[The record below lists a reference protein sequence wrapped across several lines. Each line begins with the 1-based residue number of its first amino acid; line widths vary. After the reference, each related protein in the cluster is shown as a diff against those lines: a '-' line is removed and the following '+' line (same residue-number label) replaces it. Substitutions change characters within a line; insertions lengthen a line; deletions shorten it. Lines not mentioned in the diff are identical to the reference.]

1 MQAPARGEQERAAAW
16 CGRLLLFAALIA
28 GIVTMHTFGH
38 PMAGHGGHAT
48 LTASASAS
56 SSPSASASAA
66 ASAPVAPATSGPVS
80 AASGPMGMAHPVST
94 TASGGQAAH
103 PSADPGGGAM
113 DPAAVCLAVLSVWA
127 VALLVL
133 LGAGLPSG
141 DLEADRLAAL
151 RTRLARGLRSIPPPP
166 RHKLLARLSVLRV

>member
-16 CGRLLLFAALIA
+16 CGRLLLFAALIV

-56 SSPSASASAA
+56 SSPSAAASAP
-66 ASAPVAPATSGPVS
+66 APVAPAASGPVS
-80 AASGPMGMAHPVST
+80 AASGPMGMAHPVSAT
-94 TASGGQAAH
+94 DSGGQAAH
-103 PSADPGGGAM
+103 PSADPDGGAM

-133 LGAGLPSG
+133 LGAGPPSG
-141 DLEADRLAAL
+141 GLEADRLAAL
-151 RTRLARGLRSIPPPP
+151 RARLARGLRSIPPPP